1 VTEIILAKLLNDK
14 YSSSLFR
21 YVSGL
26 SFTEFFLNSP
36 WENYPWMGTPGKDSR
51 HAAPKKLS
59 LNIWIIQ
66 TVITHKRGMNEL
78 LRLARDVCF
87 VRWRAANVRLWC
99 RCVRVKGLH

>member
-1 VTEIILAKLLNDK
+1 VTEIILAKLLNDN

-21 YVSGL
+21 YVSGP
-26 SFTEFFLNSP
+26 SFTEFFKTRLGRIIP
-36 WENYPWMGTPGKDSR
+36 GWEPLVKTAGTQP
-51 HAAPKKLS
+51 PKKLS
-59 LNIWIIQ
+59 LTIWIIR